1 MPTRFRK
8 SLKIAPGVRLNI
20 GKKSGSISVG
30 KRGAS
35 MNFGKRGVYGNIG
48 IPGSGLSYR
57 SKLVGSSQ
65 INQTKA
71 VHQNQAGSAN
81 KVTVGVQISLLNDGS
96 ITFKDEKGNF
106 LPDEWVRKAKTQNKE
121 IILDWL
127 SQHCDDKNEEIDSLL
142 TIHLSTPPP
151 DTKISYTPVEFE
163 VKKPI
168 PPKNTFIAIK
178 PDFPKLKEYGFLA
191 KIIDLF
197 RKRIDKRNSKIQE
210 KYQDALDKWHIA
222 KEKYEAEYD
231 IKYQEYLG
239 KLDEFNQMLDV
250 FEGEQEERKKFVEQD
265 RLNNVDAMQRFLEE
279 VLQTIIW
286 PKETEISFE
295 ILNEGTEVL
304 MDVDLPEI
312 EDMPEMYTKVNKRDY
327 RLTFAPFSNTQQ
339 RKNYIT
345 HIHSIGFR
353 LIGEVFVS
361 LPTVTKVVFS
371 GYSLRVSKSTGR
383 LENEYLYSAKVDRK
397 KWEEINFNNLDKID
411 VVSCFEEFDLRRN
424 ATSTGIIR
432 VIDPF

>member
-8 SLKIAPGVRLNI
+8 SLKIAPGVRLNV

-65 INQTKA
+65 TDQTKA
-71 VHQNQAGSAN
+71 VQQNQSGSAN
-81 KVTVGVQISLLNDGS
+81 KVEMSIQISLLDDGS

-106 LPDEWVRKAKTQNKE
+106 LPDEWVRKTKSQNKE
-121 IILDWL
+121 MILNWL
-127 SQHCDDKNEEIDSLL
+127 SQHCDDKNDEINSLL
-142 TIHLSTPPP
+142 KIHLSTPPP
-151 DTKISYTPVEFE
+151 DTEISYTPVEFDE
-163 VKKPI
+163 EKPI
-168 PPKNTFIAIK
+168 PPRNTFIANK
-178 PDFPKLKEYGFLA
+178 PDLPKLKEYGFLA
-191 KIIDLF
+191 KKIGFF
-197 RKRIDKRNSKIQE
+197 RKKVDKGNSRIQE

-222 KEKYEAEYD
+222 KAKYEAEYD
-231 IKYQEYLG
+231 VMYQEYLE
-239 KLDEFNQMLDV
+239 KLDEFNNMLEK
-250 FEGEQEERKKFVEQD
+250 FEEKQEERKKFVEQD
-265 RLNNVDAMQRFLEE
+265 RLNNVDAMQLFLEE

-295 ILNEGTEVL
+295 IVNEGTEVL
-304 MDVDLPEI
+304 MDVHLPES
-312 EDMPEMYTKVNKRDY
+312 EDMPEMYTKVNKREY
-327 RLTFAPFSNTQQ
+327 RLTYAPISNTQQ

-345 HIHSIGFR
+345 HIHAIGFR

-383 LENEYLYSAKVDRK
+383 LDNEYLYSAKVDRE
-397 KWEEINFNNLDKID
+397 KWEEINFKNLEMID
-411 VVSCFEEFDLRRN
+411 VVSCFEEFNLRRN

-432 VIDPF
+432 AIEPF